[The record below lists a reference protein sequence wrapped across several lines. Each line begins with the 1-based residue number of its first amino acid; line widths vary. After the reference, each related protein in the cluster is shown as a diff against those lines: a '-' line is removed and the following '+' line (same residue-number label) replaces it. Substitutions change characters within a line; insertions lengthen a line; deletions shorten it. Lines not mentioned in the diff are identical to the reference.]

1 MDELTLKNSHGNTV
15 SLTPVGAAMT
25 SVIVPDR
32 TGSRANIVVD
42 AGGSAGKIIGRYAN
56 RIAKGSF
63 ELDGTTYKLETNEG
77 GNTLHGG
84 PDGFSKRTWDVAEHS
99 GTRVTF
105 VIHSPDGDQGFPGAL
120 QCRVTYSW
128 SDTSALRIDYFATT
142 DKPTVVNFT
151 NHVYFNLSGVPG
163 TPIENYRLQIPA
175 SAYTPT
181 NAENIPTGAIAP
193 VDAARDFRTV
203 RPVGAEKYDC
213 NFVLDG
219 WDGSLRLAASL
230 SDPDSG
236 RTIDVETTQPG
247 MQLFTG
253 KPGAIALETQ
263 HFADSPHHANFPSTV
278 LRPGETFTATTV
290 YRFSS

>member
-1 MDELTLKNSHGNTV
+1 MDGIVLKNTHGNTV

-32 TGSRANIVVD
+32 SGSRANIVVD

-56 RIAKGSF
+56 RIAGGSF
-63 ELDGTTYKLETNEG
+63 ELDGTTYKLATNEG

-84 PDGFSKRTWDVAEHS
+84 PDGFSKRTWDVAEQS
-99 GTRVTF
+99 GGRVTF
-105 VIHSPDGDQGFPGAL
+105 VLHSPDGDQGFPGAL
-120 QCRVTYSW
+120 ECRVTYTW
-128 SDTSALRIDYFATT
+128 SNANALRIDYLATT
-142 DKPTVVNFT
+142 TKPTVVNFT
-151 NHVYFNLSGVPG
+151 NHVYFNLSGVAG
-163 TPIENYRLQIPA
+163 TPIESYSLQIPA

-193 VDAARDFRTV
+193 VDATRDFRTQ
-203 RPVGAEKYDC
+203 RPVGREKYDC
-213 NFVLDG
+213 NFVVDA
-219 WDGSLRLAASL
+219 WDGSLRRAATL

-236 RTIDVETTQPG
+236 RTIEVQTTQPG

-263 HFADSPHHANFPSTV
+263 HFADSPHHPNFPSTV
-278 LRPGETFTATTV
+278 LRPAETFTTTTV
-290 YRFSS
+290 YSFGN